1 MSTEVKQLGSEHE
14 SSLLALLS
22 SEPIR
27 NLHPLALLEEVGI
40 SPSPSSSFYGCF
52 RSHQLLAAAFIRP
65 SLGLVVPGSC
75 TAADAHALGIAIA
88 GKIALRSCFGDKAAV
103 EALVSALCPSR
114 PRLSMPH
121 RLLTAS
127 ADNLGP
133 FVTPALRLAN
143 ERDFPQL
150 ASMAAAEEE
159 EVFERDPQHEHGGP
173 LRAEVL
179 ERIRGQRTWVLE
191 HDGRLVL
198 KVDVVARSR
207 FGAELQGLFTLRDDR
222 FLGFATLAL
231 GQLSRHLLSS
241 IPRLAMRI
249 ADSADSLLAVARKV
263 GYVNGHTEQLLVFT

>member
-14 SSLLALLS
+14 SSLGALLS

-27 NLHPLALLEEVGI
+27 NLHPLAVLEEVGI
-40 SPSPSSSFYGCF
+40 SPGPASSFYGCF
-52 RSHQLLAAAFIRP
+52 RSRQLVAAALIRP
-65 SLGLVVPGSC
+65 SLGLVVPASC
-75 TAADAHALGIAIA
+75 TAADALALGTVLA

-103 EALVSALCPSR
+103 EALVSALCPSK

-121 RLLTAS
+121 RLFTAS
-127 ADNLGP
+127 ADYLGP

-143 ERDFPQL
+143 EHDFSEL
-150 ASMAAAEEE
+150 ISMTAAEDE
-159 EVFERDPQHEHGGP
+159 EVFERNPKPEH
-173 LRAEVL
+173 RALQAQVL
-179 ERIRGQRTWVLE
+179 ERIQGQRTWVLE

-198 KVDVVARSR
+198 KVDVVAQSR

-231 GQLSRHLLSS
+231 GQLSRHMLSS
-241 IPRLAMRI
+241 LPHLALRI

-263 GYVNGHTEQLLVFT
+263 GYVNGQTEQLLVFT